1 MEVGPMGLLP
11 VRPCHHTPRIG
22 GSGGG
27 LRLAHHPLDFTIP
40 LGCAILGMLATLAE
54 FERPLLQERIEAGIS
69 QARNKGKPFG
79 RPKIPKN
86 VHCQMKGLA
95 AGGASKESIAK
106 QFKTS
111 RPSVI
116 RC

>member
-1 MEVGPMGLLP
+1 MDRWGYSQSGLVTTPHELEALGAGFGSLP
-11 VRPCHHTPRIG
+11 
-22 GSGGG
+22 
-27 LRLAHHPLDFTIP
+27 IP